1 MRQRQ
6 HGQVLAYGL
15 AALLIVAAVMV
26 LLYNAGQSSSEKTRT
41 VNAADAA
48 AYSGGIW
55 VARQLNFMAYT
66 NRAMIAN
73 HVAVGHFVS
82 YMSWIRYV
90 EDSSET
96 IRQLTQFIPYVNVAT
111 KIVATWA
118 AYVSSGTEYFGDLF
132 VPATDLLNRSMHA
145 AQFAAKANMLGVVG
159 AGSLT
164 PLHEIMEQTARG
176 YHAQMRVNHPDD
188 LASLSGAV
196 TGVQIV
202 AELLRVFALTERY
215 DASDDDGR
223 IKTLVEDS
231 LAHSKDW
238 IEGNRGWTQCLLISC
253 SALPSNIKAGKT
265 GHTEHQENDGKLG
278 WAATDE
284 LGLWKAKKKRRW
296 PSYRWR
302 GGTVADGEATAE
314 EFQSEYTGIHGYYAL
329 ADDQQEQQTLFVSA
343 YATLPVEAV
352 RMKPLLG
359 MDAAE
364 PRLAALARAEIYHE
378 RPNHHG
384 HDSEGEY
391 SNVFNPF
398 WRARLT
404 TYKPF
409 FVF

>member
-1 MRQRQ
+1 M
-6 HGQVLAYGL
+6 LAYGL
-15 AALLIVAAVMV
+15 AALVIVATVMV
-26 LLYNAGQSSSEKTRT
+26 LLYNAGQASSEKSRT

-90 EDSSET
+90 EDSSDT
-96 IRQLTQFIPYVNVAT
+96 IRQLTRFIPYVNVAT
-111 KIVATWA
+111 EILARWAT
-118 AYVSSGTEYFGDLF
+118 YVRTGTEYFGDLF
-132 VPATDLLNRSMHA
+132 VPATDYLNLSIHA
-145 AQFAAKANMLGVVG
+145 AQRVAKFNMMGVAG
-159 AGSLT
+159 SGSLT
-164 PLHEIMEQTARG
+164 PLHEIMEKTARV
-176 YHAQMRVNHPDD
+176 YHPRLRVNHPDD

-202 AELLRVFALTERY
+202 GELLRVFALTDRF
-215 DASDDDGR
+215 DATDDEGR
-223 IKTLVEDS
+223 IKALVEES
-231 LAHSKDW
+231 LGHSKDW

-253 SALPSNIKAGKT
+253 RALPSNIRAGKS
-265 GHTEHQENDGKLG
+265 GDTEHQESDGKLG

-284 LGLWKAKKKRRW
+284 LGIWKAKKKRTW
-296 PSYRWR
+296 SSYRWR
-302 GGTVADGEATAE
+302 GGTVAEGEATAK

-329 ADDQQEQQTLFVSA
+329 TDDQHGQQVLYISA
-343 YATLPVEAV
+343 YTTLPIEAV

-364 PRLAALARAEIYHE
+364 PRLAALARAEVYHE
-378 RPNHHG
+378 RPKSYG
-384 HDSEGEY
+384 DDSGEEY

-404 TYKPF
+404 SYKPF